1 MKQIQRGQ
9 SKKAWKGDCQKNGRA
24 NFPAPKW
31 KQLIVN
37 MRGGEHLWGEMDG
50 WGIKTKRQEGEGG
63 GEVGGGVE
71 EGADCEEAFGC
82 VSSHLQVRQRGEW
95 ASD

>member
-1 MKQIQRGQ
+1 
-9 SKKAWKGDCQKNGRA
+9 
-24 NFPAPKW
+24 
-31 KQLIVN
+31 
-37 MRGGEHLWGEMDG
+37 MDG